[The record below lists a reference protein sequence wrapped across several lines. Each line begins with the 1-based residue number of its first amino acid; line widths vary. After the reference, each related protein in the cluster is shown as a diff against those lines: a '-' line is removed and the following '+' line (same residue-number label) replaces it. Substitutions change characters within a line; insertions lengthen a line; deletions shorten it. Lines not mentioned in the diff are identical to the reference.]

1 MKHMSRSGHMK
12 EYLPKGD
19 EPAKS
24 FRFPSPGYEC
34 FIHYGSLLCRISD
47 PDLKISSQPAAP
59 TPTGLKEHKFKTSYY
74 DRETIS
80 TGRPMKPNVPMLS
93 AADAKLLPMAEEGV
107 SDDLKVMPFHLDKPG
122 WWVKQEAYTEQ
133 VNITM
138 QRSEYITDLSSQ
150 QCDEIGAYTPGMSDW
165 AYFRKVGKHYPENF

>member
-1 MKHMSRSGHMK
+1 MSKVVSNFFKKAGDFYMKHMSRSGHMK

-24 FRFPSPGYEC
+24 FRFPSPG
-34 FIHYGSLLCRISD
+34 
-47 PDLKISSQPAAP
+47 SQPAAP

-133 VNITM
+133 
-138 QRSEYITDLSSQ
+138 
-150 QCDEIGAYTPGMSDW
+150 CDEIGAYTPGMSDW